1 MERERE
7 SWQLS
12 NWQLTRAVRR
22 RLAHSLA
29 STVFHMPYV
38 AFLLPER
45 FIYSCLSRVVEQQ
58 QTTTTTK
65 HPYVALRYR
74 QLPGELA
81 LAHFRCVI
89 NCDCHFA
96 AFWEDFSAAAWS
108 AEGWTP
114 CTVPYPSLPLSLA
127 LHYTLYSTVTFIS
140 FDYQLTLPFLCL
152 LLALLLMQLHL
163 TLVYLLGEGA
173 GESVA
178 GVLPVTWN

>member
-1 MERERE
+1 MQRERE

-22 RLAHSLA
+22 RQRRCCSLTRSHPQCSICHTLHSYCQNVSFTA
-29 STVFHMPYV
+29 
-38 AFLLPER
+38 ACQGLLSNNKQR
-45 FIYSCLSRVVEQQ
+45 T
-58 QTTTTTK
+58 TTTTTK

-114 CTVPYPSLPLSLA
+114 CTVPYPSLPLPRTTLHSL
-127 LHYTLYSTVTFIS
+127 LHCDFHFVRLPIDS
-140 FDYQLTLPFLCL
+140 PFLCL

-163 TLVYLLGEGA
+163 TLVYLLG
-173 GESVA
+173 
-178 GVLPVTWN
+178 